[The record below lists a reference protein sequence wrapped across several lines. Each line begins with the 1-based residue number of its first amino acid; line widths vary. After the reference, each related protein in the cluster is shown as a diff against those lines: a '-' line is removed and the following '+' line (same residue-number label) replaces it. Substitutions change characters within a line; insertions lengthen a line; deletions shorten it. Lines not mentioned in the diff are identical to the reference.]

1 MKKNQ
6 FQMGIEIKTKS
17 GAVLKPDQLHFWD
30 FNAPTPPA
38 NLPNHFTNMT
48 PQNPF
53 KYFTDAILGLC
64 YHKMNDYK
72 FLNPEEKRFTLQAY
86 RSFDPYSTLY
96 SKSAPRVKALHKGAK
111 PHALQ
116 YENFEKKMTAI
127 WDETFSQKTVH
138 FASLSAA
145 LDCISEFETS
155 LDEAFLYHFSIQ
167 FSGRFTEKLICF
179 YSFLFHLRAVVAVDH
194 NAHVD
199 DSSFESIKCDSISD
213 YLPKSDYTV
222 NDALLY
228 WQFKKLATP
237 FVGHK
242 DKDTRIEKLFVD
254 PMLKSFNQYNHN
266 ACCLIDQLP
275 KSFLNSLS
283 HAELEEALH
292 HVQMDW
298 LLGSEAGL
306 LFKIREEL
314 YGITE
319 GYEKIFWPE
328 ASTTPSKKSTSLNI
342 CFSLSDKDLSKEFVA
357 A

>member
-1 MKKNQ
+1 MKNTQ
-6 FQMGIEIKTKS
+6 LQMGIEIKTKS
-17 GAVLKPDQLHFWD
+17 GCVLKPQNLQFWD
-30 FNAPTPPA
+30 LKAQ
-38 NLPNHFTNMT
+38 NLPTHFTNMN

-64 YHKMNDYK
+64 FHKMNDFK
-72 FLNPEEKRFTLQAY
+72 FLAPDDKKFAMQAY
-86 RSFDPYSTLY
+86 LSFNPYGELF
-96 SKSAPRVKALHKGAK
+96 SKSAHRVKSLRKNLK
-111 PHALQ
+111 PENNLKV
-116 YENFEKKMTAI
+116 ENFEKNMTDI
-127 WDETFSQKTVH
+127 WNLAFSEKTVH
-138 FASLSAA
+138 FAELSKA
-145 LDCISEFETS
+145 LDCLSEFEAS
-155 LDEAFLYHFSIQ
+155 LEVPFLYNFSIQ
-167 FSGRFTEKLICF
+167 LSDQMAEKLICF
-179 YSFLFHLRAVVAVDH
+179 YSFLFHLRALVAVDH

-228 WQFKKLATP
+228 WQFKKLSTP

-242 DKDTRIEKLFVD
+242 DKDTRLEKLFVEPLD
-254 PMLKSFNQYNHN
+254 KYFNQYNHN

-275 KSFLNSLS
+275 KSFLSSLS
-283 HAELEEALH
+283 LGELEEALH

-298 LLGSEAGL
+298 LLGSESGL

-314 YGITE
+314 FGLSE

-328 ASTTPSKKSTSLNI
+328 AATTRAKKATNLNI
-342 CFSLSDKDLSKEFVA
+342 CFYLSEKDLSKEAEA